1 MKAAP
6 FLYERPAGLPQ
17 ALALLGAEDRVTR
30 VLAGGQ
36 SLAPMLN
43 LRLATPEMLV
53 DVTRMK
59 EMTRADDER
68 DAVVLGACITHA
80 SIEDGRVPD
89 PTHGIMRRV
98 AAGIAYRAVR
108 NRGTVG
114 GSLAHADPAAD
125 WIVTLAALG
134 AQVLVV
140 SARGRRAL
148 TISALVVG
156 PFETSLAPGE
166 IIEAIR
172 IPRVS
177 PKAHWGYCKIA
188 RKAGKFAD
196 AMAAVLFDPQ
206 PNLHR
211 MVIGATESRPIIIE
225 GSGDPML
232 HSDLARAV
240 ASGDQAVGADLLGRA
255 GLAGDSYFVHLHL
268 VALKRALFEAKP
280 L

>member
-1 MKAAP
+1 MKAAQ
-6 FLYERPAGLPQ
+6 FLYERPASLPL
-17 ALALLGAEDRVTR
+17 ALALLGSEERITR

-59 EMTRADDER
+59 ELTRAENQD
-68 DAVVLGACITHA
+68 DAVVLGACVTHA

-108 NRGTVG
+108 NRGTIG

-125 WIVTLAALG
+125 WVVTLAALG
-134 AQVLVV
+134 AQVLVA
-140 SARGRRAL
+140 SALGQRTL
-148 TISALVVG
+148 TISELVIG
-156 PFETSLAPGE
+156 PFETTLAPGE

-172 IPRVS
+172 IAKVARDTRF
-177 PKAHWGYCKIA
+177 GYCKIA
-188 RKAGKFAD
+188 RKSGKFAD

-206 PNLHR
+206 ANIHR
-211 MVIGATESRPIIIE
+211 MVIGATESRPLVIE
-225 GSGDPML
+225 GPGDPART
-232 HSDLARAV
+232 SDLARA
-240 ASGDQAVGADLLGRA
+240 ASSGDDVVGARILKRA
-255 GLAGDSYFVHLHL
+255 GLMGDTYFVHLHF
-268 VALKRALFEAKP
+268 VALKRALSEAR
-280 L
+280 LQ

>member
-1 MKAAP
+1 MKAAQ
-6 FLYERPAGLPQ
+6 FLYERPEGLPQ
-17 ALALLGAEDRVTR
+17 ALALLAAEDRVTR

-59 EMTRADDER
+59 EMTRADAER
-68 DAVVLGACITHA
+68 DAVVLGACVTHA

-89 PTHGIMRRV
+89 PTQGIMRRV

-140 SARGRRAL
+140 SARGRRGL

-156 PFETSLAPGE
+156 PFETSLASGE

-177 PKAHWGYCKIA
+177 RETRWGYCKIA

-206 PNLHR
+206 SNLHR
-211 MVIGATESRPIIIE
+211 VVIGATESRPLVFE
-225 GSGDPML
+225 GTGDPML

-240 ASGDQAVGADLLGRA
+240 ASDDQAVGANLLGGA
-255 GLAGDSYFVHLHL
+255 GLAGDSYFVHLHF
-268 VALKRALFEAKP
+268 VALRRALFEAKG

>member
-1 MKAAP
+1 VKAAQ
-6 FLYERPAGLPQ
+6 FLYERPASLPQ
-17 ALALLGAEDRVTR
+17 ALALLDAEERVTR

-43 LRLATPEMLV
+43 LRLSTPEMLV
-53 DVTRMK
+53 DVTGMQ
-59 EMTRADDER
+59 ELTRADDEQG
-68 DAVVLGACITHA
+68 AVVLGACLTHA

-125 WIVTLAALG
+125 WVVTLAALG

-140 SARGRRAL
+140 SARARRTL
-148 TISALVVG
+148 TISELVVG
-156 PFETSLAPGE
+156 PFETSLAAGE
-166 IIEAIR
+166 MIEAIR
-172 IPRVS
+172 IPKISRE
-177 PKAHWGYCKIA
+177 ARWGYCKIA

-206 PNLHR
+206 ADIHR
-211 MVIGATESRPIIIE
+211 IVIGATESRPLVIE
-225 GSGDPML
+225 GSGDPMRR
-232 HSDLARAV
+232 SDLARA
-240 ASGDQAVGADLLGRA
+240 ASSGDEVAGVDLLGRA
-255 GLAGDSYFVHLHL
+255 GVAGDAYFVHLHL
-268 VALKRALFEAKP
+268 VALKRALSEAKP
-280 L
+280 Q